1 VQVHNTN
8 LALVPAAASVARPTP
23 QETAA
28 VLCSLALDAC
38 PARFVARPLGRSADV
53 ITGWG
58 RGKSSPSLVQILGA
72 PEAFRL
78 RLLALAGQAYAPADV
93 VGVPVRERL
102 WLLWAAL
109 GALLATA
116 KSWRPQDGLEDRS
129 DAEIQE
135 MVDNASKVEEEA
147 KKIKDAGLRV
157 LLDRRENKGAR

>member
-1 VQVHNTN
+1 VDHRTRT
-8 LALVPAAASVARPTP
+8 LALVQTTASVARPTP

-38 PARFVARPLGRSADV
+38 PARSVARALGASPDLV
-53 ITGWG
+53 TGWG
-58 RGKSSPSLVQILGA
+58 RGKSSPSLVQTLRA
-72 PEAFRL
+72 PATFRL

-116 KSWRPQDGLEDRS
+116 RPWRPQDGLEDRS

-135 MVDNASKVEEEA
+135 MVTNAEKVEEEA
-147 KKIKDAGLRV
+147 RRIKEAGLRV